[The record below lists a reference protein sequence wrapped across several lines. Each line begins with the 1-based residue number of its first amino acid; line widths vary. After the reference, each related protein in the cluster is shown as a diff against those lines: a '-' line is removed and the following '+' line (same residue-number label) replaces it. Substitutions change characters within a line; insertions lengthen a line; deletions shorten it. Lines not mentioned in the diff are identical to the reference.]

1 MGFFIYKNM
10 ETYKEQQVKF
20 KERRAKIKNYLIDID
35 NLKVSPFSNSM
46 SDTGYISI
54 EFVGDQYRLDNE
66 IYTIVKIQNNGHLGV
81 NFYFSQKEI

>member
-1 MGFFIYKNM
+1 M

-46 SDTGYISI
+46 SDTGSISI